1 MHATFFV
8 VYYSCFSVRNDT
20 TYAPLRDE
28 IRKWLW
34 FQTSSRWFHVD
45 WRSRYRF
52 EKSWCGASSSL
63 DSATVTRRT
72 KKNLIEVI
80 SCHISLLSVSVLTS
94 HLLGISVRR
103 KRTEHFWAEST
114 LARGIQ
120 RSNQFPNYIHQKCR
134 KWFSLCFR
142 SLRLTLELPQILFIC
157 SVVLRELWPS

>member
-8 VYYSCFSVRNDT
+8 VYYSCFSVRNDS

-52 EKSWCGASSSL
+52 EKSW
-63 DSATVTRRT
+63 
-72 KKNLIEVI
+72 
-80 SCHISLLSVSVLTS
+80 
-94 HLLGISVRR
+94 
-103 KRTEHFWAEST
+103 WALRAVST
-114 LARGIQ
+114 LQRSQDGLKKSHWSYFLPCFVALRYRFDLALARNFRQTEKNWTFLSRVNAGKRHLQ
-120 RSNQFPNYIHQKCR
+120 RSNQFPNNIHQKCR

-142 SLRLTLELPQILFIC
+142 SLRLTLELLQILFIC